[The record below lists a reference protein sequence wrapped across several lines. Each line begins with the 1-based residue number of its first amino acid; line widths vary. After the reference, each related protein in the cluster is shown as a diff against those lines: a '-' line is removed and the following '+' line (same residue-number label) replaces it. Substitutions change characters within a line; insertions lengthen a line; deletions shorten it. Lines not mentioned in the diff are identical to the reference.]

1 MESKCLAQAMTARV
15 LLGVMG
21 IRTSLLLGVA
31 RDPELK
37 MEAHAW
43 VLAGRASVTGANG
56 FGSYTVVA
64 AYVPRSLE
72 TAT

>member
-1 MESKCLAQAMTARV
+1 M
-15 LLGVMG
+15 
-21 IRTSLLLGVA
+21 
-31 RDPELK
+31 K